1 MIAPEVAVTPVFHGR
16 QRKRRLPEEKEKED
30 GGGDKKVKKEEN
42 DNVYRIHAKNFRKAD
57 EEQGEIKEME
67 QMGVEGS
74 KQDEKEK
81 LSKSIKRSNEV
92 VATVGKEGPSPPS
105 IFGQRGPKLLN
116 GSSPASAGLIP
127 RAHPQQSPS
136 TAKMVPKTAL
146 KQDAEERLDSKEVIR
161 EDLRNR
167 EAAMADLKLAIAQ
180 DINGNCPIHVAVL
193 LGNLRLVQRFA
204 IVLNVL
210 NRTIDVA
217 NGQGMTALHL
227 AVANGEEAIVD
238 ELSRHGADPSQL
250 SSTGDSAIHLAVK
263 RGHVG
268 CLRILLKRNP
278 GRRKIDQ
285 S

>member
-1 MIAPEVAVTPVFHGR
+1 MIAPEVDLAFSFHSPNHNRQVAVTPVFHGR
-16 QRKRRLPEEKEKED
+16 QRKRRLPEEEEKED

-127 RAHPQQSPS
+127 RAHPQQSPW

-146 KQDAEERLDSKEVIR
+146 KQVCKCTQTLKMIKLDYSFSGGRRQVGE
-161 EDLRNR
+161 
-167 EAAMADLKLAIAQ
+167 
-180 DINGNCPIHVAVL
+180 
-193 LGNLRLVQRFA
+193 
-204 IVLNVL
+204 
-210 NRTIDVA
+210 
-217 NGQGMTALHL
+217 QG
-227 AVANGEEAIVD
+227 
-238 ELSRHGADPSQL
+238 
-250 SSTGDSAIHLAVK
+250 GDK
-263 RGHVG
+263 RGV
-268 CLRILLKRNP
+268 I
-278 GRRKIDQ
+278 I
-285 S
+285 